1 MSGLIDRLRRLRGES
16 PNNHEKAHVAH
27 RTLPRV
33 RVIDSN
39 VIIATRGNDHVAI
52 NDPHAWQCAM
62 CNVRLLMIIR
72 RLASQ
77 APQPVD

>member
-39 VIIATRGNDHVAI
+39 VIIATRGG
-52 NDPHAWQCAM
+52 PW
-62 CNVRLLMIIR
+62 
-72 RLASQ
+72 
-77 APQPVD
+77 